1 MFILVKAL
9 GRLVSKMYIREA
21 RLLNKKAKAEGEAAI
36 RLAKA
41 AEVAKQKSLDNVDQ
55 AARVVLQGQAISKF
69 FL

>member
-1 MFILVKAL
+1 
-9 GRLVSKMYIREA
+9 MYIREA